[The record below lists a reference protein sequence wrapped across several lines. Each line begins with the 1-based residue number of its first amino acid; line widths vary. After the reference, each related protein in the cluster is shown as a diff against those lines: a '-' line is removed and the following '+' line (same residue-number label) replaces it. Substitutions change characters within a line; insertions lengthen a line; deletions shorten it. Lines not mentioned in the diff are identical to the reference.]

1 MKEYW
6 AVDDVSVLTFFFSR
20 EGIENLGDDGL
31 RGLLEA
37 EVLIRFVGDKQYCS
51 GLPLKDDSENE
62 MWSVNVVIGFEDEVF
77 ASDV

>member
-6 AVDDVSVLTFFFSR
+6 AVDGTSILTFFFSR
-20 EGIENLGDDGL
+20 EGIENLDDDGL

-51 GLPLKDDSENE
+51 GLPLTDDSENE